1 MRDGRGRSTETPSRL
16 KGMATADGDDD
27 EVGGGGRCLPLS

>member
-1 MRDGRGRSTETPSRL
+1 
-16 KGMATADGDDD
+16 MATADGDDD